1 MKTLLFLSG
10 PMGVGKTTA
19 CRTLLERL
27 QPGAWLDGDWCWMM
41 RPFSVTEETRAMV
54 LDNITAVLSR
64 FLACPELDYVLFSWV
79 MHREEIAE
87 TILSRLD
94 LEGVRVYRCALLCA
108 PETLRRRLEGDVR
121 AGLRTPDAVDRGL
134 SYLPL
139 YREQRI
145 AKLMTDGLTPEEIA
159 HRIVECAQGETI

>member
-1 MKTLLFLSG
+1 
-10 PMGVGKTTA
+10 
-19 CRTLLERL
+19 
-27 QPGAWLDGDWCWMM
+27 
-41 RPFSVTEETRAMV
+41 MV